1 MNFEDSQKLAIGTQS
16 KLLIF
21 NVCRLECCH
30 WVSDICVSCALG
42 KNHAMYVLCGLDVAH
57 LLHVHVLKGHC
68 WHPPSNHFR
77 TRASAMAHQ
86 ESEMR
91 PPDHEPGAVGS
102 YTITHACV
110 IDGEQIFHMEVSGI
124 NPFDPS
130 GKPFDASAVVHNPL
144 GHVPFGC
151 HGTYRILEK
160 DLSRRRCILD
170 INDTTGRGMNMVWRI
185 DKKASDRDYQWQ
197 AWP

>member
-68 WHPPSNHFR
+68 LHPPSNHFR

-86 ESEMR
+86 EAEMR
-91 PPDHEPGAVGS
+91 PPDHEPGAIGS

-110 IDGEQIFHMEVSGI
+110 IDGEQIFHMELSGI
-124 NPFDPS
+124 NYSLELS
-130 GKPFDASAVVHNPL
+130 GMHLTLQQWCITHSDMYHLDAM
-144 GHVPFGC
+144 GHTGF
-151 HGTYRILEK
+151 
-160 DLSRRRCILD
+160 SRRISAAA
-170 INDTTGRGMNMVWRI
+170 IASWTSMTPRGV
-185 DKKASDRDYQWQ
+185 S
-197 AWP
+197 